1 MHSSIMQQ
9 QVSLLFAQNTL
20 LTLDDHTDFFLMKN
34 VTTLMRKEISLRPF
48 LVVQNEFLSS
58 FWFVTID
65 TPF

>member
-48 LVVQNEFLSS
+48 LVVQNEFLSP
-58 FWFVTID
+58 FWFVTIE

>member
-1 MHSSIMQQ
+1 MQQ

>member
-1 MHSSIMQQ
+1 MQQ

-20 LTLDDHTDFFLMKN
+20 LTLDDHTDFLGYFFNEKRHYLNEKRN
-34 VTTLMRKEISLRPF
+34 IIEAF